1 MVYNSKMTVS
11 RELKTLKGGVKTQ
24 LHSGS
29 YQVEGDLLTQGK
41 QMFNLAL
48 KASKRLTVTELFI
61 AIMIDAPW
69 KGTGCKLNY

>member
-41 QMFNLAL
+41 QMFDLAL
-48 KASKRLTVTELFI
+48 KASKRLTVTE
-61 AIMIDAPW
+61 
-69 KGTGCKLNY
+69 

>member
-1 MVYNSKMTVS
+1 MVYNSKMTVE

-41 QMFNLAL
+41 QMFDLAL
-48 KASKRLTVTELFI
+48 KASKRLTMTE
-61 AIMIDAPW
+61 
-69 KGTGCKLNY
+69 